1 MRRPLHCVP
10 VSVDFVTA
18 RVGTFVTSCLQP
30 CCQESHHTL
39 YIPTE
44 CLCLS
49 DFQGAT
55 LTA

>member
-1 MRRPLHCVP
+1 MRRPLHYVP

-18 RVGTFVTSCLQP
+18 RVGTFVTFLPPALLSGVAC
-30 CCQESHHTL
+30 TL
-39 YIPTE
+39 YIPTA